1 VTTLAAVRTLASV
14 VHLVRDPSRVPI
26 DARLLPLGSTEA
38 EAALAAADVVVCATS
53 ARTPLFDSTLLR
65 ADVVVIAVGSHEPDA
80 RELDSAL
87 LARSS
92 VVVEDTAT
100 ALREA
105 GDVILAIADGG
116 LTAADLIPMRDLLT
130 RTATPPFDRPLIVKT
145 VGMAWEDVV
154 VADAVVSAA
163 LR

>member
-1 VTTLAAVRTLASV
+1 
-14 VHLVRDPSRVPI
+14 
-26 DARLLPLGSTEA
+26 
-38 EAALAAADVVVCATS
+38 
-53 ARTPLFDSTLLR
+53 
-65 ADVVVIAVGSHEPDA
+65 VGSHEPDS

-87 LARSS
+87 LARGS

-130 RTATPPFDRPLIVKT
+130 RSTAPPSDRPLVVKT
-145 VGMAWEDVV
+145 VGMSWEDVV
-154 VADAVVSAA
+154 VAETVVSAA
-163 LR
+163 RALNPSRRPHR